1 MTEVA
6 LVILASGMS
15 KRMGKAKSL
24 LAWPDDPLIQ
34 NQYHTAQLT
43 NLDVYMSV
51 SDTNVELINYLEQHN
66 LTFLKVEKS
75 SRGMGHSMACIT
87 KQLGSYQGILFWAV
101 DQPFMHSEHLE
112 NLHKSFLKNPECIFY
127 STSQNLNMGIP
138 VLFPRRVF
146 KKLEALDGDKGAQR
160 IVQEDSNSKGVL
172 CESKVLQDMDN
183 LEDYRTFYKRE
194 FGKFPAEN

>member
-15 KRMGKAKSL
+15 KRMGKTKSL
-24 LAWPDDPLIQ
+24 LAWPNEPLIQ
-34 NQYHTAQLT
+34 NQYHTAQIT
-43 NLDVYMSV
+43 NLDVYISV
-51 SDTNVELINYLEQHN
+51 SDTNEELVTYLEQHN
-66 LTFLKVEKS
+66 LNFLKVEES
-75 SRGMGHSMACIT
+75 SRGMGHSMAYIT
-87 KQLGSYQGILFWAV
+87 KQLGYYQGILFWAV

-127 STSQNLNMGIP
+127 STSQNLSMGIP
-138 VLFPRRVF
+138 VLFPKRVF
-146 KKLEALDGDKGAQR
+146 KKLESLDGDKGAQR

-183 LEDYRTFYKRE
+183 WEDYRTFYKRE